1 MTDDVRADARRLLQD
16 ITPGPWEWHD
26 EGNPSNP
33 WITRKIVRDNEP
45 FHELNV
51 LKVRMARNARDECC
65 WPPSP
70 ADAEFI
76 AAAPQ
81 LVDRLLAG
89 LDGATM
95 EIEIARAERDAAN
108 ATLARIQAV
117 AADVD
122 QDGGHSGPSLARTIL
137 TIVGGEA

>member
-1 MTDDVRADARRLLQD
+1 MSDDVRIDARRLLQG

-26 EGNPSNP
+26 EGNPRNP
-33 WITRKIVRDNEP
+33 WITRKIIRDNEP

-76 AAAPQ
+76 AAAPEITQ
-81 LVDRLLAG
+81 RLLDEVAR
-89 LDGATM
+89 LDA
-95 EIEIARAERDAAN
+95 EIERLRGADRDER
-108 ATLARIQAV
+108 
-117 AADVD
+117 
-122 QDGGHSGPSLARTIL
+122 
-137 TIVGGEA
+137 